1 MARTM
6 LFISISPKRSAR
18 ITVPW
23 TALIYVPAPRPPLNP
38 AASCR
43 DALIGRELETGSP
56 GGRRVCLHTS
66 FFFFP
71 LQTFAAE
78 SNSRTTDLLCGR
90 ALRGLGWPG
99 PVRKSRERR
108 REEIRVGS
116 ADPCWWE
123 LRSSSGSNE
132 NGPSFLEGVSV
143 QIRDVWA
150 FLTFTC
156 VRQVES
162 VCDAYANE
170 AEATPPGPG
179 SAPYLC

>member
-1 MARTM
+1 M

-90 ALRGLGWPG
+90 GGRALGGLGWP
-99 PVRKSRERR
+99 VLVQKSRERR
-108 REEIRVGS
+108 WEEIRVGS
-116 ADPCWWE
+116 ADPYW
-123 LRSSSGSNE
+123 
-132 NGPSFLEGVSV
+132 
-143 QIRDVWA
+143 
-150 FLTFTC
+150 
-156 VRQVES
+156 
-162 VCDAYANE
+162 
-170 AEATPPGPG
+170 
-179 SAPYLC
+179 